1 MHWTPRREKFRV
13 ILAGDTCV
21 NPASVFDAM
30 SARVAENLGF
40 EAGVLVGSIA
50 SMTVLAGSDY
60 LVLTVTELAEQAYR
74 INRAG
79 NLLLLVDADH
89 GYGNALN
96 VKRTVEELETS
107 GVAGRTAAVRINGV
121 ADAITR
127 AKAYEKAG
135 VDAMFF
141 AGITNKNDMGAIASE
156 VKISIYLG
164 STVPEINDLPYL
176 SRQGV
181 RIALQGHA
189 PIHAAVQAVHDTLK
203 ALRDGTQPAD
213 ITNVVTGDLKE
224 QILRG
229 GDHKQ
234 WLKNFLASG

>member
-1 MHWTPRREKFRV
+1 
-13 ILAGDTCV
+13 
-21 NPASVFDAM
+21 
-30 SARVAENLGF
+30 
-40 EAGVLVGSIA
+40 
-50 SMTVLAGSDY
+50 
-60 LVLTVTELAEQAYR
+60 
-74 INRAG
+74 
-79 NLLLLVDADH
+79 
-89 GYGNALN
+89 
-96 VKRTVEELETS
+96 
-107 GVAGRTAAVRINGV
+107 
-121 ADAITR
+121 
-127 AKAYEKAG
+127 
-135 VDAMFF
+135 
-141 AGITNKNDMGAIASE
+141 MGAIASE